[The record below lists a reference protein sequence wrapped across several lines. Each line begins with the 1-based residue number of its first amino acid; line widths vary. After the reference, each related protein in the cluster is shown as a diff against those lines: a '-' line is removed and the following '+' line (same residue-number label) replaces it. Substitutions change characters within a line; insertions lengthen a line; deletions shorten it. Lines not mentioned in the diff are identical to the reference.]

1 MSRKVPFDR
10 TDSKY
15 ITDLLKGEKGGKVNA
30 IAPTCQTK
38 NLCPNQTP
46 SCTVVVDAA
55 LIELI
60 EAQLAGVK
68 VGAHEASRDDNG
80 KVTGRKKKNVPEG
93 QKNPKDGDLI
103 H

>member
-68 VGAHEASRDDNG
+68 VGLHDVVRGDDGN
-80 KVTGRKKKNVPEG
+80 VTRRKKTNGRNSK
-93 QKNPKDGDLI
+93 KDGDLI